1 MTPTRLSVSQMLS
14 KEEAE
19 LIISSLTY
27 DTQGNWGDGSGRQE
41 KINSLILKL
50 LREFNV
56 QRNLTP
62 VGK

>member
-1 MTPTRLSVSQMLS
+1 MLS

-27 DTQGNWGDGSGRQE
+27 DTQGNWGDGRQE

-50 LREFNV
+50 LREFSV
-56 QRNLTP
+56 QQDLTT